1 MTGRVLRIGTRASR
15 LALAQVEIVAG
26 LLRAGD
32 PSIRLEI
39 VEITTAGDRDQS
51 TPLREGTGW
60 FTSAIQ
66 EALLREN
73 VDLAVHSYKDLP
85 TARTAGLVIG
95 AVPAREDV
103 RDALVTRDGRGLD
116 RLEAGA
122 VVGTSSP
129 RREAQLRALRPDLQF
144 RPIRGNVET
153 RIGRVDSGEYDATV
167 LALAGL
173 RRLGIEGRAA
183 HVLSPAEMLPAPAQ
197 GALAVECREPDR
209 ETVEALAAIDVAR
222 LRLETDAE
230 RAFMAALEAGCSF
243 PAAALATLGDDGWL
257 ELQGLVAIGG
267 RLARGS
273 TTGPGHD
280 GGVAGRELAARL
292 LGRDG

>member
-15 LALAQVEIVAG
+15 LALAQVELVAG
-26 LLRAGD
+26 LLRAAD
-32 PSIRLEI
+32 PSIR
-39 VEITTAGDRDQS
+39 VEVVAITTAGDRDQS
-51 TPLREGTGW
+51 TPLQEGTGW

-66 EALLREN
+66 EALLRES

-85 TARTAGLVIG
+85 TARPAGLVIG

-103 RDALVTRDGRGLD
+103 RDAVVTRDGRGLD

-122 VVGTSSP
+122 VIGTSSP

-144 RPIRGNVET
+144 RLIRGNVET
-153 RIGRVDSGEYDATV
+153 RIGRVDSGQYDATV

-173 RRLGIEGRAA
+173 RRLGIEPRAA
-183 HVLSPAEMLPAPAQ
+183 QVLSPAEMLPAPAQ
-197 GALAVECREPDR
+197 GALAVECREQDG

-222 LRLETDAE
+222 LRVETDAE

-257 ELQGLVAIGG
+257 ELQGLVAVDG
-267 RLARGS
+267 RLAKGS
-273 TTGPGHD
+273 VAGAAGS
-280 GGVAGRELAARL
+280 GVALGRVLAAEL
-292 LGRDG
+292 LGRAG